1 MPLRPRATL
10 SLCAPAICLL
20 AGCSQTGIFAGNP
33 FATSDA
39 DLRTTALSR
48 LRHIQTLQSTP
59 GTTPVPAGA
68 KPQDEATLRANV
80 LALREKFESLPAL
93 NLTLEEARRSAL
105 AHNLDLQVALVD
117 PAIARERV
125 NEEAARFN
133 TIFDLSA
140 RYEDGRQST
149 GSRVSTQES
158 KNFRITPG
166 LRVPMRTGGELSIQ
180 PFISR
185 VEQDNEFA
193 QVPEFY
199 SAGATVS
206 ISQPLLR
213 NAGRWVNLAS
223 LRIANYEAQGSL
235 ARTKLEAIS
244 QLAEV
249 ERAYW
254 QLYASRAALT
264 VRVQQLELANSQ
276 LATAQRR
283 VEQGA
288 SPQVEVDRSRAGV
301 AQRVDVLIQAQ
312 NEVLDRQRA
321 LKAIMNTPGLSLDT
335 PTALVPQTTPDPI
348 ELVLDRAQ
356 LQAAANTNRMEL
368 LDLEMQLAADAARI
382 LQDRNAALPDLRFLA
397 SYGASGLDADFGNA
411 VDNAVDRQSRD
422 WSVGASLSMPL
433 DNEAA
438 RARLRSSLLRHL
450 QRGTSKQSRELAIQR
465 QVLRACDNLE
475 TAWQRI
481 LATRL
486 ASIAAGTA
494 LASEQ
499 RQFDIGKSTSTQVLD
514 SASSL
519 AEAQLSEIQAL
530 TDYQIAMVE
539 LSLATGTLL
548 GQAKIDLDVSLP
560 TPTVDI
566 GKPDPK
572 EPDAASSQS
581 P

>member
-1 MPLRPRATL
+1 MLPRPRATL
-10 SLCAPAICLL
+10 LLCAATLSLL

-39 DLRTTALSR
+39 DLRSTALSR
-48 LRHIQTLQSTP
+48 LRSMQTLQSTP
-59 GTTPVPAGA
+59 GTTPVPVGQ
-68 KPQDEATLRANV
+68 KSQDEATLRANV

-133 TIFDLSA
+133 TIFDLTA

-158 KNFRITPG
+158 KNFRVTPG
-166 LRVPMRTGGELSIQ
+166 LRVPMRTGGEINIE

-312 NEVLDRQRA
+312 NEVLDRQRI

-335 PTALVPQTTPDPI
+335 LTALVPQTAPDPI
-348 ELVLDRAQ
+348 ELVLDRVQ

-368 LDLEMQLAADAARI
+368 LDLEMQLASDAARI

-397 SYGASGLDADFGNA
+397 SYGASGLDADFGSA

-438 RARLRSSLLRHL
+438 RSRLRGSLLRHL
-450 QRGTSKQSRELAIQR
+450 QRGTSKQSRELGIQR

-560 TPTVDI
+560 TPSVDTS
-566 GKPDPK
+566 KPDPQ
-572 EPDAASSQS
+572 EPAAASGR
-581 P
+581 